1 MKRKPRKSQ
10 ANYQR
15 GLCLPSNQK
24 WAKPSHTSF
33 HNIMPSGGMW
43 QDSGPVGWQWIWIIT
58 CYLVMSQ
65 EKAVSCTSVLSVV
78 CEQTYCVL
86 VIAEC
91 AAPTAT
97 HSTQCV
103 IMGLSNYVSGS
114 CNYSKFLSASLC
126 IVIPFIK
133 TERFLLTCTE
143 TVLHLRFLMY
153 YLSFCKLGLKV
164 TQEMA

>member
-1 MKRKPRKSQ
+1 MPPFKSEMGQAQSYIFPQYYAQWWYVAGQWPCRMAMDLNNHLLSGDVPREGSILHICPVCGVW
-10 ANYQR
+10 ADL
-15 GLCLPSNQK
+15 LC
-24 WAKPSHTSF
+24 ASHSR
-33 HNIMPSGGMW
+33 
-43 QDSGPVGWQWIWIIT
+43 
-58 CYLVMSQ
+58 
-65 EKAVSCTSVLSVV
+65 V
-78 CEQTYCVL
+78 CS
-86 VIAEC
+86 
-91 AAPTAT
+91 T
-97 HSTQCV
+97 HSDAQHTMCNK
-103 IMGLSNYVSGS
+103 GLSNYVSGS